1 MYLLGIKYFMFII
14 NSLCR
19 VYKEDKYFYLGKGN
33 RLDMNMRSLLLCYNE
48 YVLNFMNL
56 NIM

>member
-48 YVLNFMNL
+48 
-56 NIM
+56 

>member
-33 RLDMNMRSLLLCYNE
+33 ILDMNMISLLLCYNE
-48 YVLNFMNL
+48 
-56 NIM
+56 